1 MTDGREILIYLM
13 LSVLKKTQKLGCIF
27 LLIFQANAICS
38 NGAVWEEI
46 IWNNELVK
54 YAKIDTILISIQNM
68 KPAKK
73 F

>member
-1 MTDGREILIYLM
+1 MGGEKLIYLM
-13 LSVLKKTQKLGCIF
+13 LSILKKTQKLGCVS
-27 LLIFQANAICS
+27 LLIFQANTICS
-38 NGAVWEEI
+38 DGAVWQEI

-54 YAKIDTILISIQNM
+54 YAKTDTLLISIQNM

>member
-1 MTDGREILIYLM
+1 MEEKKPIYLT
-13 LSVLKKTQKLGCIF
+13 LSALRKTQKLGCVS
-27 LLIFQANAICS
+27 LLVFQPNTICS
-38 NGAVWEEI
+38 NSAVWQEI

-54 YAKIDTILISIQNM
+54 YAKTDTLLISIQNM